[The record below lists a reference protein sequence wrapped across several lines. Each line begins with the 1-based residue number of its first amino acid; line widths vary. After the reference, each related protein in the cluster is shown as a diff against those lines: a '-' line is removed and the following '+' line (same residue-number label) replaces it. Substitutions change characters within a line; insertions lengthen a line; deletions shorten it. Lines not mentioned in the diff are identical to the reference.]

1 MGGTGNWGVGAGL
14 TTPPRPTRPRGRGV
28 LAALVVGGAVLAG
41 CLPSSQKRI
50 DRSVS
55 AADSASAAL
64 AVVAPVDTL
73 AVVWE
78 ASPALDLPTS
88 LGWLGDGL
96 AVVETQGGA
105 ARVLGADGAERARID
120 LGGDFPYLAGTVGD
134 TVVVLA
140 RGADALRWAVAGRG
154 VVRTLPAPPGASVA
168 LVTDSL
174 VAVRTGGGAGEGP
187 GVVEVLG
194 PGGAVVARHPV
205 AGPPWRAVGFL
216 RAWRGRL
223 IALSGYRPVV
233 DVLDPAAPP
242 GAPLDTLALS
252 GFASPQLPRSAQ
264 YARGDVDEPP
274 LLTSSAAAL
283 GDRLLVLNLR
293 ADHVRVDVYDR
304 AGRLERVLVGPGR
317 SEEVYPLDVAVRERG
332 GPQAGGAVQIAVLL
346 ARPPGLLQAP
356 ASRVVLY
363 EWAPRPVPA

>member
-1 MGGTGNWGVGAGL
+1 MGERARRPRPAPPETA
-14 TTPPRPTRPRGRGV
+14 PPRPV
-28 LAALVVGGAVLAG
+28 LTAAAALVVGGAVLVAG
-41 CLPSSQKRI
+41 CLPSSQRRI

-64 AVVAPVDTL
+64 AAAAPVDTF
-73 AVVWE
+73 AVAWE
-78 ASPALDLPTS
+78 ASPATPLDLPSS

-105 ARVLGADGAERARID
+105 ARLFDAGGAEAGRID

-154 VVRTLPAPPGASVA
+154 VVRSLPAPPGASAA
-168 LVTDSL
+168 LVTDSV
-174 VAVRTGGGAGEGP
+174 VAVRTGGGAGEAAGA
-187 GVVEVLG
+187 VAVLG
-194 PGGAVVARHPV
+194 PGGAVVAQHPV

-216 RAWRGRL
+216 RAWGGRL
-223 IALSGYRPVV
+223 VALSGYRPVV
-233 DVLDPAAPP
+233 DVLAPAARP

-274 LLTSSAAAL
+274 LLTSSAAAW

-293 ADHVRVDVYDR
+293 GDHVRVDVYDQL
-304 AGRLERVLVGPGR
+304 GQLERVLVGPDR
-317 SEEVYPLDVAVRERG
+317 SEEVYPLDLAVRERG
-332 GPQAGGAVQIAVLL
+332 GAVEVAVLL

-363 EWAPRPVPA
+363 RWAPPRPAPA